1 MIVHVVLLEPRRDLT
16 PAARADALAA
26 LGRAAESMSDIR
38 RFRIGRRVMH
48 GLPGYERQMEH
59 DYEYVLLLEFD
70 DVAAL
75 GRYLRAPAH
84 GVLGSLFTTA
94 TRHALAY
101 DYEIADASDAARL
114 LT

>member
-1 MIVHVVLLEPRRDLT
+1 MP
-16 PAARADALAA
+16 
-26 LGRAAESMSDIR
+26 DIR
-38 RFRIGRRVMH
+38 QFRVGRRVTH
-48 GLPGYERQMEH
+48 GLPGYEQQMER

-70 DVAAL
+70 DQAAL

-101 DYEIADASDAARL
+101 DYEIADVADAARL
-114 LT
+114 LS